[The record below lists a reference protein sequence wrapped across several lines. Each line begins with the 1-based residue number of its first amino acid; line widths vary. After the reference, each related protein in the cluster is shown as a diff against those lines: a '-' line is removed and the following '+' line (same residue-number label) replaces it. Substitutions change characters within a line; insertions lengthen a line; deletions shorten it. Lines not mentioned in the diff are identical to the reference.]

1 MARRGAGQNI
11 TGPLSNKGEIM
22 DGMDKKMEEEALRF
36 YREPAVGSSNSNSYG
51 EENIKNLVNLYRGL
65 NVEGMRRMT
74 EMVADFSKSG
84 DLATSYIS
92 VAVLHALGMKGKVS
106 AAYEWAQKQEDAI
119 SLARHFDIGIS
130 LADYFFST
138 PPIDVA

>member
-1 MARRGAGQNI
+1 
-11 TGPLSNKGEIM
+11 M
-22 DGMDKKMEEEALRF
+22 DATDIENEALRF

-51 EENIKNLVNLYRGL
+51 EENIQNLVNLYRGL
-65 NVEGMRRMT
+65 NEKGMRQMM

-92 VAVLHALGMKGKVS
+92 VAVLHALGMKGKVDE
-106 AAYEWAQKQEDAI
+106 AYQWAQDQDDAI

-130 LADYFFST
+130 LADHFFST
-138 PPIDVA
+138 